1 MDFEFAY
8 IYKTLTSKNELNFLN
23 KLFEVY
29 PGKIHTIQ
37 TDNGLE
43 FHKHFQENL
52 YKRRVKHMYI
62 YPRCPKINGYIERS
76 NRSLSEEFI
85 EDNLSKA
92 YEIHEFNRALIYHL
106 MNVQY
111 R

>member
-1 MDFEFAY
+1 MNY
-8 IYKTLTSKNELNFLN
+8 INIWYHTPLIYRRNILNFSKSEYGNFNL
-23 KLFEVY
+23 KVI
-29 PGKIHTIQ
+29 G
-37 TDNGLE
+37 

-62 YPRCPKINGYIERS
+62 YPRYPKINGYIERS
-76 NRSLSEEFI
+76 NRSLSEEII

-92 YEIHEFNRALIYHL
+92 YEIHEFNRALIDHL

>member
-43 FHKHFQENL
+43 FHKYFHANL
-52 YKRRVKHMYI
+52 ERRGINHIYT
-62 YPRCPKINGYIERS
+62 YPRCPKINGFIEGG
-76 NRSLSEEFI
+76 NRSLQEEFI
-85 EDNLSKA
+85 GDNLNKA
-92 YEIHEFNRALIYHL
+92 YEIHEFNRALIDHL